1 MFFDDHPEFLET
13 SNTATT
19 KDRLNLRHVGIIEE
33 NADVLRG
40 RSVLDIAS
48 HDGRWAFAALDA
60 GASRVL
66 GIEGRARLIAEART
80 TFAAKGIEPDRYD
93 FVRGDVHRKIFAPKV
108 QAFRPDVVM
117 CLGFLYHTARYVELI
132 SGIQKSG
139 AEHVIVDTRVLTGV
153 EGPMVEMRKEGTVS
167 EAVAIKDRY
176 AMGDHVISAVPTEAA
191 VVLMLD
197 IAGYDLEH
205 RTDWDAIVERH
216 PRAKSV
222 AQYRDGTRVTFRARR
237 RGPAPEPYEPG
248 RRVRTP
254 ARASGSSR
262 LRSWAARRGTR

>member
-1 MFFDDHPEFLET
+1 
-13 SNTATT
+13 
-19 KDRLNLRHVGIIEE
+19 
-33 NADVLRG
+33 
-40 RSVLDIAS
+40 
-48 HDGRWAFAALDA
+48 
-60 GASRVL
+60 
-66 GIEGRARLIAEART
+66 
-80 TFAAKGIEPDRYD
+80 
-93 FVRGDVHRKIFAPKV
+93 
-108 QAFRPDVVM
+108 M

-167 EAVAIKDRY
+167 EAVAMKDRY

-237 RGPAPEPYEPG
+237 RGPAPDPYEPE

-254 ARASGSSR
+254 ARA
-262 LRSWAARRGTR
+262 